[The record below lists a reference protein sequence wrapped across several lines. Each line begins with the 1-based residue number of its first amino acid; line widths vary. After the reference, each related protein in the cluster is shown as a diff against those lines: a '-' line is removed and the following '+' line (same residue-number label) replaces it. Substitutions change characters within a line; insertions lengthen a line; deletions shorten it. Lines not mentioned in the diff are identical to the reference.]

1 LNSIGKGWL
10 LGLLFFLSFQISLS
24 QDRARGTLLYMDGKN
39 ITQRA
44 RFELKK
50 DDLIRFDA
58 YGLQA
63 ASAIVLEAR
72 KKRVKFFEEA
82 FDANQRGEM
91 KTILFFPKVK
101 SSIKCTA
108 YYITKNGKKRKIVFF
123 LDPVSVGSPLK
134 TFPRGTGR
142 SGGG

>member
-1 LNSIGKGWL
+1 MGKGWL

-39 ITQRA
+39 ITHRA

-58 YGLQA
+58 YGLLA
-63 ASAIVLEAR
+63 GSSITLEAR
-72 KKRVKFFEEA
+72 KKGGRFFNESFA
-82 FDANQRGEM
+82 ANQRGEM

-101 SSIKCTA
+101 GAIKCTA
-108 YYITKNGKKRKIVFF
+108 SYTSKNGKNRKIVFF